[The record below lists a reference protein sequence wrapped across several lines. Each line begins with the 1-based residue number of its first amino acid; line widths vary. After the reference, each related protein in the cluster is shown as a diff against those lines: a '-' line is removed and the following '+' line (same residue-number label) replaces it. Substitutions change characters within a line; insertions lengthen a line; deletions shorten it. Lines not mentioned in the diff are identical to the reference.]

1 MRAELRCGL
10 NAKWR
15 RLMLASA
22 LGTGLALVLSPWLE
36 AVLASAAPLSASAL
50 QAISCSKKVEV
61 EVKRNVRIEKD
72 VISVEVVGP
81 EEAELQDVSSAEPL
95 SGEKEGKGKVKYL
108 IDAALN
114 PFVFWGGVLVKLER
128 GPCECVGF
136 VPLTDFASSW
146 SIEALGL
153 GKVVEVEGGYLAT
166 PEVEGVRE
174 YRPGDEPRLI
184 IWKSLYSPGGLRV
197 KELKRVKEEY
207 VVDEGIKTFSI
218 SIGPWSKNDCV
229 KSMATSLASYLEKL
243 GLRRVDESSEVSI
256 VAPGSEVPKAF
267 IYLALNPAACVPKIK
282 GFEALDLVREELV
295 EEFKAFER
303 SLRDK
308 GDVRAVPW
316 SEPPSSSL

>member
-10 NAKWR
+10 NDRWR

-36 AVLASAAPLSASAL
+36 AVLAPAAPLSASAL
-50 QAISCSKKVEV
+50 QAIGCSKRLEV
-61 EVKRNVRIEKD
+61 EVKRSVRVEKD
-72 VISVEVVGP
+72 VISVEVTGP
-81 EEAELQDVSSAEPL
+81 EGAKLQDVSSAEPL
-95 SGEKEGKGKVKYL
+95 SGEKEGIGKVKYL
-108 IDAALN
+108 IDASLN
-114 PFVFWGGVLVKLER
+114 PFVFWEGVLVKLEK

-136 VPLTDFASSW
+136 AALTDFVSLW
-146 SIEALGL
+146 NIESLGL

-184 IWKSLYSPGGLRV
+184 IWKTLYSPGGLRV
-197 KELKRVKEEY
+197 KELKKVKEEY
-207 VVDEGIKTFSI
+207 VMDEGIRTFSV
-218 SIGPWSKNDCV
+218 SIGPWNKNECL
-229 KSMATSLASYLEKL
+229 KSMAASLASYLEKL
-243 GLRRVDESSEVSI
+243 GLRRVEGDSEVSI
-256 VAPGSEVPKAF
+256 VAPGANVPRAF
-267 IYLALNPAACVPKIK
+267 IYLALNPAACVPRIR

-295 EEFKAFER
+295 EEFKTFEK
-303 SLRDK
+303 SLKDK